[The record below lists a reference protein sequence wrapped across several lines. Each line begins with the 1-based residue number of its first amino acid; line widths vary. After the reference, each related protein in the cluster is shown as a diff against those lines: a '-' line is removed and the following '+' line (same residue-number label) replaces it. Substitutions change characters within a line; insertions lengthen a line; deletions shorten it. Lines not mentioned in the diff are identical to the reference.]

1 MFISLTKMERNVIH
15 MLIDFSSSGGFAN
28 LELAYRVDTNTLPE
42 EQATELENLVESSGI
57 FDLEQDDA
65 TPQPEAAAGPPDV
78 IAYRL
83 TVSDSTRQVTFWFND
98 VTAPASVRP
107 LLAYLRKLALE
118 QKRKGE

>member
-1 MFISLTKMERNVIH
+1 MERNLIP

-83 TVSDSTRQVTFWFND
+83 TVSDDARHATFWFND

-107 LLAYLRKLALE
+107 LLASLRKLALK
-118 QKRKGE
+118 QKKKGQ

>member
-1 MFISLTKMERNVIH
+1 

-28 LELAYRVDTNTLPE
+28 LELAYRVDTKTLPE

-57 FDLEQDDA
+57 FDLEQDAA

-83 TVSDSTRQVTFWFND
+83 TVSDGTRQVTFWFND
-98 VTAPASVRP
+98 VTAPASVHP
-107 LLAYLRKLALE
+107 LLTKLRKLALE
-118 QKRKGE
+118 QKSKGE